1 VTAGGSLADLFIP
14 HTHRSISSPFFQRE
28 GLRLR
33 IDRRTHE
40 PDSFRRRLFRPR
52 RDSPRGDFPRPR
64 HRSGEAKPGQVVTL
78 KIRVELD
85 SGWWTYPTVQTDK
98 AAANQINKFVFPKDG
113 PLLFVGKTIDPTNPK
128 SKAEPDL
135 GIEKMLYYPGGGT
148 FEHKVVVSP
157 KAGKGEAEA
166 KVTVKLTV
174 CNTMNCVPGKYD
186 VTAKLKV
193 LDGPAVEVDST
204 YKAEVEKLL
213 GK

>member
-1 VTAGGSLADLFIP
+1 MNRIRSVAVCSALAVILLAGTSRALD
-14 HTHRSISSPFFQRE
+14 
-28 GLRLR
+28 
-33 IDRRTHE
+33 IDRAVKKVEATFE
-40 PDSFRRRLFRPR
+40 PA
-52 RDSPRGDFPRPR
+52 
-64 HRSGEAKPGQVVTL
+64 EAKPGQVVTL

-85 SGWWTYPTVQTDK
+85 TGWWTYPTVQTDK
-98 AAANQINKFVFPKDG
+98 AAANQINKFVFPKEG
-113 PLLFVGKTIDPTNPK
+113 SLLFVGKPIDPTNPK
-128 SKAEPDL
+128 SKPEPDL
-135 GIEKMLYYPGGGT
+135 GIEKLLYYPGGGT
-148 FEHKVVVSP
+148 YEHKVVVSP